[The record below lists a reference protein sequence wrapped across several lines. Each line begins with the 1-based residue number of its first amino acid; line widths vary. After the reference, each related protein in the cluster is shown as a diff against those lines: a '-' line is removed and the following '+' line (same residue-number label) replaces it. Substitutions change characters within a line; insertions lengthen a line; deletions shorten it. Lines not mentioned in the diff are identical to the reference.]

1 VKSLQNTDGQLV
13 SCMQG
18 LKYNVQTILYE
29 LKEKEQNDM
38 KSKIIELVYIK
49 KEKHTM
55 FYFE

>member
-1 VKSLQNTDGQLV
+1 MKSLQNTDGQLV

-38 KSKIIELVYIK
+38 RSKIIELVYIK
-49 KEKHTM
+49 KRKAYNVL
-55 FYFE
+55 F